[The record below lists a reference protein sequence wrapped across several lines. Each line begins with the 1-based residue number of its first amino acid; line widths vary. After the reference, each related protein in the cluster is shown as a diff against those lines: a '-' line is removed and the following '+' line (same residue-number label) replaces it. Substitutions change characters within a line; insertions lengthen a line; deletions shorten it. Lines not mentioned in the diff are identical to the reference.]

1 MREYTINI
9 SIVVEAEESD
19 FERVS
24 EYAQDLV
31 DNLIQDED
39 FAYDGDIKILE
50 ANVDQVQDLNVYDPD
65 YTDYNS
71 DEDDEEE

>member
-50 ANVDQVQDLNVYDPD
+50 ANVDQVQDLNVYDSD
-65 YTDYNS
+65 FTEYNS